1 MGRRLRALRELDVR
15 DRRVLVRVDY
25 NVPIEQGRVLDDTRI
40 RATLETIG
48 WLLDRQARVILCSHL
63 GRPKGQVKEE
73 LRLAPVAAAL
83 SELLGRPVHYVRD
96 IVGPEAQAMVERLEA
111 GEVGLLENL
120 RFDPRE
126 EANDPVFA
134 AALAGLAERYV
145 NDAFG
150 AAHRAHASVVG
161 VAKLLP
167 SAAGFLMEREVVALE
182 RVLASSDRPFVLVL
196 GGAKVS
202 DKIGVIE
209 NLLPR
214 ADALLLGGG
223 MANTFLRASG
233 LQLGRSLVEEEK
245 VPEAQR
251 VLDLARVR
259 GVRVELPLDVVVAPS
274 LSAVAQ
280 RRVVRVEEVP
290 SDEAIYDIGP
300 RTVQRFASVLAEA
313 RLVVWNGP
321 MGVYEVPEFREG
333 TRGVAEA
340 VAACPGFT
348 LVGGGDSVA
357 ALQELGLADRVSH
370 VSTGGGATLEYLEGR
385 ELPGVAVL
393 MEDEAA

>member
-1 MGRRLRALRELDVR
+1 MAKRLRTLRDLDVR
-15 DRRVLVRVDY
+15 ERRVLVRVDY
-25 NVPIEQGRVLDDTRI
+25 NVPLEDVRVVDDTRI
-40 RATLETIG
+40 RETLQTIQ
-48 WLLDRQARVILCSHL
+48 WLIEQRARIILCSHL
-63 GRPKGQVKEE
+63 GRPKGQVREE
-73 LRLAPVAAAL
+73 LRLAPVAQTL
-83 SELLGRPVHYVRD
+83 SGLLGRSIHYVRD
-96 IVGPEAQAMVERLEA
+96 IVGPEAQAMARRLEP

-134 AALAGLAERYV
+134 RALADLAERYV

-161 VAKLLP
+161 VAQLLP
-167 SAAGFLMEREVVALE
+167 SAAGFLMEREVTALE
-182 RVLASSDRPFVLVL
+182 RVLHSAERPFVLVL

-223 MANTFLRASG
+223 MANTFLKACG
-233 LQLGRSLVEEEK
+233 YELGRSLVEADK
-245 VPEAQR
+245 VDEAR
-251 VLDLARVR
+251 RLLALAEQR
-259 GVRVELPLDVVVAPS
+259 GVRVELPVDVVIAPS
-274 LSAVAQ
+274 LEQPAA
-280 RRVVRVEEVP
+280 RRVVQVGVIP
-290 SDEAIYDIGP
+290 ADCAVFDIGP
-300 RTVQRFASVLAEA
+300 ETVRRFGEVIASAKL
-313 RLVVWNGP
+313 LVWNGP
-321 MGVYEVPEFREG
+321 MGVYEVPEFRDG

-340 VAACPGFT
+340 VARCAGFT

-357 ALQELGLADRVSH
+357 ALQELGMADRVSH
-370 VSTGGGATLEYLEGR
+370 LSTGGGATLEYLEGR

-393 MEDEAA
+393 MEEMP